1 MNSRDMAQKNPI
13 SSFSARAAEIFL
25 TAAASFQR
33 LGELTMQL
41 NFTADAQHHS
51 HWTDKDLDMLQDS
64 ILRFSEDLSRI
75 SESVRDKTNTQ
86 VKLDLKRKAI
96 DEAAYVGVMG
106 SSSGQPAIKRKP
118 QQIMTPTTTKRPS
131 VGHHSAGPSVM
142 SMKLQQAK
150 QQPYHPFGSED
161 YSDDSAGDAF

>member
-1 MNSRDMAQKNPI
+1 MAQKNPI
-13 SSFSARAAEIFL
+13 TSFSARASEIFL
-25 TAAASFQR
+25 TAAAAFQR

-96 DEAAYVGVMG
+96 DEAAYVGVMATT
-106 SSSGQPAIKRKP
+106 SGPPPIKRKSQP
-118 QQIMTPTTTKRPS
+118 TIPTTTKRPS
-131 VGHHSAGPSVM
+131 AGHHGAGASVL
-142 SMKLQQAK
+142 SMKMQGTPK
-150 QQPYHPFGSED
+150 QPYHPFGSED
-161 YSDDSAGDAF
+161 YSDDSAGDAY